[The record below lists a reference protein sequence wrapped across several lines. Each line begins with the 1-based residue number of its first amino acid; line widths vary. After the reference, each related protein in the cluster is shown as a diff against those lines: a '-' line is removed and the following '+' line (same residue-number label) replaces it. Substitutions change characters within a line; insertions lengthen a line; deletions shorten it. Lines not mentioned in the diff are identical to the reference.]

1 MLMTFVAK
9 PTLFLPMLITDPPVS
24 GCENVTFR
32 LVAEEMVDVERELHV
47 TSPAVLAV
55 KTLLLP
61 EGLTLILPAVEIAPL
76 WLIEVTVEIPK
87 VSLT

>member
-1 MLMTFVAK
+1 MTFVAK

-24 GCENVTFR
+24 GCENVTFKFA
-32 LVAEEMVDVERELHV
+32 AEDMVDVERELHV
-47 TSPAVLAV
+47 TTPVVLAV

-76 WLIEVTVEIPK
+76 WLIEVTVEMPK
-87 VSLT
+87 ESFT